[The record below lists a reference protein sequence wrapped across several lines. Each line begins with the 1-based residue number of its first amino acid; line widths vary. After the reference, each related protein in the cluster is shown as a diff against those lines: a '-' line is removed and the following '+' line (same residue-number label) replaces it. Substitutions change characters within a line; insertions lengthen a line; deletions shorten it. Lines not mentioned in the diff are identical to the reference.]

1 MQEYQASKLA
11 VLAGLAGLLAC
22 LALLSSDTPQPG
34 AEPVALEYKP
44 PWEQPPPHFNRYRFA
59 RPDGARAQQLFERP
73 AHADINAD
81 DWVIDGLLG
90 DRLDG
95 TRTPFVL
102 PEDQEM
108 RGTAAMSAAAALT
121 MGKQQQLFE
130 RPEQADIDGDAWIT
144 QGLLGD
150 RLDGTQNPFVL
161 PEDQKVG
168 PSAALSARTQSLL
181 GGDDW
186 LGAPLAVPEDVRDN
200 GEQQIG
206 EDVNY
211 WMNHDGDIGTGHGGS
226 LPPGDGYPY

>member
-1 MQEYQASKLA
+1 VLQEYQASKLA

-130 RPEQADIDGDAWIT
+130 RPEQATLMVTPGLRRVCSGIDWMGHKTPLCCRRTRRWV
-144 QGLLGD
+144 LL
-150 RLDGTQNPFVL
+150 
-161 PEDQKVG
+161 
-168 PSAALSARTQSLL
+168 LL
-181 GGDDW
+181 
-186 LGAPLAVPEDVRDN
+186 
-200 GEQQIG
+200 
-206 EDVNY
+206 
-211 WMNHDGDIGTGHGGS
+211 
-226 LPPGDGYPY
+226 